1 VTARGHDGDAPV
13 VPQRSDDDQD
23 RGWGG
28 RDWTDAHPDDDTGD
42 DTGDDERLKRERP
55 PHW

>member
-1 VTARGHDGDAPV
+1 VTAGGHDGDAPV
-13 VPQRSDDDQD
+13 VPERSDDDED

-28 RDWTDAHPDDDTGD
+28 RDWTDADPDDGTD
-42 DTGDDERLKRERP
+42 DDERLERERP